1 MQCKFFVLKTSVSVA
16 AVNFLNAH
24 FLFVIS
30 WLSPQEAVW
39 PYCSPTLWH
48 CSSSLAWSLLARI
61 LQVVAEAL
69 TVETC
74 RDWKL
79 TKCTGQPMGGLS
91 QQSSSDWVK
100 TCPGCFFAFHSL
112 IADTNYQQVGKANW
126 LINYQSW
133 SESEE
138 ATFKW
143 RTHNALPSACIC
155 VSLGFPVCA
164 TGSPPCPALLVGIIS
179 CPALAARVCAP

>member
-1 MQCKFFVLKTSVSVA
+1 MQCFCKCKFFVLKTSVSVA

-39 PYCSPTLWH
+39 PYCSPKLWH
-48 CSSSLAWSLLARI
+48 CSSSLAWSLLARV

-112 IADTNYQQVGKANW
+112 IGDTNYQQLGKANW

-138 ATFKW
+138 ATPQVEDPQCFAISLYLCISGFPSLCDW
-143 RTHNALPSACIC
+143 VTSMPSSAC
-155 VSLGFPVCA
+155 
-164 TGSPPCPALLVGIIS
+164 
-179 CPALAARVCAP
+179 RDN